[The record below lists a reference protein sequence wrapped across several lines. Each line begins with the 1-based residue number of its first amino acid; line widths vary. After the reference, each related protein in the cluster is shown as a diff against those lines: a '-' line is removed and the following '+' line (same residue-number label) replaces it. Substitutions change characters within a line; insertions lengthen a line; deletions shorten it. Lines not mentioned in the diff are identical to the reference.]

1 MDANRTMR
9 AYDMRNTYTVAAV
22 PSDVTS
28 RTAKPAVPLPVKIP
42 YTLADAEE
50 MAKRYNENPIYKG
63 ILRNHK
69 YSHFVPFNIEAL
81 TMDPPPY
88 YFEGGQ

>member
-1 MDANRTMR
+1 MR
-9 AYDMRNTYTVAAV
+9 AAYTLAAIPQADRNTTEAGNGQV
-22 PSDVTS
+22 
-28 RTAKPAVPLPVKIP
+28 VPLPVGIP

-50 MAKRYNENPIYKG
+50 LAKRYNENPIYKG

-69 YSHFVPFNIEAL
+69 YSHFIPFNLEAL

-88 YFEGGQ
+88 FINGATNA

>member
-1 MDANRTMR
+1 
-9 AYDMRNTYTVAAV
+9 MRNTYTIAAV

-28 RTAKPAVPLPVKIP
+28 RKALPAVPLPVKMP

-50 MAKRYNENPIYKG
+50 IAKRYNENPIYKG
-63 ILRNHK
+63 ILRNHR
-69 YSHFVPFNIEAL
+69 YNHFVVMSLEAL

-88 YFEGGQ
+88 FIGGSNA